1 MMPGSR
7 NDIGDQKHQQYY
19 SLYKELILA
28 EQVKQLYRLAPS
40 GMVATLVNALLV
52 FFVMID
58 VMHRR
63 FLSFW
68 LFGIVLVTLLRGLL
82 GFQYAKRQPEP
93 AQARLWA
100 NRFLVGLVAVGATW
114 GSIGVFSFAETS
126 MAHQVFIAF
135 VLGGMAAGA
144 STTFATVRHA
154 YLAFSVPALVPLALH
169 FVLIHDTFHYLMAA
183 MTTLFGFL
191 LWRISLHN
199 YSINRDSLLL
209 SYENREMME
218 TMKQAKE
225 RVEGL
230 NSQLMEEITARLKA
244 EAALRGNQEQLEKL
258 VEVRTAD
265 LVSSNEQLKKEIEER
280 KQYEQALL
288 QAGERLAIAQR
299 QSEAAN
305 RAKTEFLANMSH
317 EMRTPLAGALGMIR
331 LVLDMNIGAEERQ
344 LLEMAKR
351 SAESLVRIIADVLDF
366 SRLEAGVMTFEH
378 RPFSLK
384 EVVRSAVEVVSLV
397 AEEKGLSLSWS
408 VNAAVPEQLSG
419 DVGRLR
425 QVMVNLLGNAV
436 KFTERGG
443 IEVNIGIL
451 EPLEAQGE
459 RFVEFSV
466 RDTGVGIPADQLE
479 RIFDRFTQVDSSL
492 TRRHGGTGLGL
503 ALTRQIVEKMG
514 GSIWAE
520 SVVGSGSAFHFTVP
534 MVSNAAAGPDRD
546 TDGPLEGDL

>member
-1 MMPGSR
+1 MPESR
-7 NDIGDQKHQQYY
+7 KDIGDQKHQQYY
-19 SLYKELILA
+19 ALYKELIFA
-28 EQVKQLYRLAPS
+28 EQVKQLYRLAPL

-52 FFVMID
+52 FFVMND
-58 VMHRR
+58 VLHHR
-63 FLSFW
+63 LSILW
-68 LFGIVLVTLLRGLL
+68 LLVIALVTLLRGLL
-82 GFQYAKRQPEP
+82 GFQYAKHQPEP

-100 NRFLVGLVAVGATW
+100 NRFLVGLGAIGAAW
-114 GSIGVFSFAETS
+114 GSIGGFSFAEAS
-126 MAHQVFIAF
+126 MAHQVFIVF

-154 YLAFSVPALVPLALH
+154 YLAFSVPALVPLVVH
-169 FVLIHDTFHYLMAA
+169 FVLIQDTFHYLMAA

-209 SYENREMME
+209 SYENREMIE
-218 TMKQAKE
+218 TLKQAKE

-230 NSQLMEEITARLKA
+230 NSQLMEEIAARLEA

-288 QAGERLAIAQR
+288 QASERLAVAQR

-351 SAESLVRIIADVLDF
+351 SADSLVRIIADLLDF
-366 SRLEAGVMTFEH
+366 SRLEAGVMTFEDK
-378 RPFSLK
+378 PFLLK

-397 AEEKGLSLSWS
+397 AKEKGLSLSWS
-408 VNAAVPEQLSG
+408 VNAAVPEQLRG
-419 DVGRLR
+419 DEGRLR
-425 QVMVNLLGNAV
+425 QVLVNLLGNAV
-436 KFTERGG
+436 KFTERGR
-443 IEVNIGIL
+443 IEVSIGTF

-459 RFVEFSV
+459 QYVEFSV

-520 SVVGSGSAFHFTVP
+520 SVVGSGSTFHFTVP
-534 MVSNAAAGPDRD
+534 LVSNAAAGPARDQDRTSD
-546 TDGPLEGDL
+546 GDL